1 MKRTYIAAAALAGL
15 LICTDPSQG
24 AEKDT
29 SAASIASALPLS
41 ERSLEDVKDRFRQLT
56 TAANR
61 HDAQAIEQ
69 MFWDSPSALLVAKS
83 VDAAEGNWAG
93 FWGPV
98 AVARKLQDIYA
109 AGTLTLDPDWAKV
122 RVVGISSTVAQSYAP
137 MKIAVSYGGQDPSPR
152 PFIMIIEWLNVDSQW
167 RIASEI
173 ILPVP
178 SP

>member
-1 MKRTYIAAAALAGL
+1 MRKVYVTAAALAGTL
-15 LICTDPSQG
+15 MCAVPTQG
-24 AEKDT
+24 AETDAARVSLN
-29 SAASIASALPLS
+29 SAHPLPDA
-41 ERSLEDVKDRFRQLT
+41 SLEDVKDRFRQLT

-98 AVARKLQDIYA
+98 AVARKLQGIYA
-109 AGTLTLDPDWAKV
+109 AGTLTLYPDWAKV